1 MIRINLLG
9 TPKAKARHLPKITM
23 SAPSLRMLSILA
35 NAIAF
40 GGVYFMYWRA
50 QNQHDKIQV
59 ELRDA
64 DKQLAALAG
73 VKAAYTQ
80 KQKEADAL
88 KQKFSVI
95 DQLRANQNQSYPVLL
110 LNTITQTVNST
121 DAVWLVKMSDDGKG
135 AISMDGAALST
146 TAVAN
151 LISNLKKSGYFKNVD
166 LKETQQDDTV
176 KEYQAF
182 TFTLICEKQHS

>member
-9 TPKAKARHLPKITM
+9 TPKAKAHHLPKITM

-35 NAIAF
+35 ITIAF
-40 GGVYFMYWRA
+40 GGVYFLYWRA
-50 QNQHDKIQV
+50 QNQHEKTQV

-95 DQLRANQNQSYPVLL
+95 DQLRAHQNGPVQL

-121 DAVWLVKMSDDGKG
+121 DAVWLSKMSDDGKS
-135 AISMDGAALST
+135 ISVDGMALST

-151 LISNLKKSGYFKNVD
+151 LISNLQKSGYFKTVE
-166 LKETQQDDTV
+166 LKETSQDDSV
-176 KEYQAF
+176 KDYQAF
-182 TFTLICEKQHS
+182 TFTLTCEKQQS

>member
-9 TPKAKARHLPKITM
+9 TPKAKVRHLPRVTM
-23 SAPSLRMLSILA
+23 SAPSLRMVSILVVVL
-35 NAIAF
+35 AF
-40 GGVYFMYWRA
+40 GGVYFLYWHA
-50 QNQHDKIQV
+50 QTQHEKIQV
-59 ELRDA
+59 DLRDA

-88 KQKFSVI
+88 KQKFTVI
-95 DQLRANQNQSYPVLL
+95 DQLRANQNGPVQL

-121 DAVWLVKMSDDGKG
+121 DAVWLSKMSDDGKS
-135 AISMDGAALST
+135 ISMDGTALST

-151 LISNLKKSGYFKNVD
+151 LISNLKRSGYFKNVE
-166 LKETQQDDTV
+166 LKETAQDETV
-176 KEYQAF
+176 KDYQSF
-182 TFTLICEKQHS
+182 TFTLVCEKQHS

>member
-9 TPKAKARHLPKITM
+9 TPKAKARHMPKVTM

-35 NAIAF
+35 IAIAF
-40 GGVYFMYWRA
+40 GGVYYSYWRA
-50 QNQHDKIQV
+50 QNQHEKIQV
-59 ELRDA
+59 DLHDA
-64 DKQLAALAG
+64 DKQLAALSG

-80 KQKEADAL
+80 KQKDADAL

-95 DQLRANQNQSYPVLL
+95 DQLRASQNGPVLL

-121 DAVWLVKMSDDGKG
+121 DAVWLSKVSDDGKS
-135 AISMDGAALST
+135 ISLDGTALST

-151 LISNLKKSGYFKNVD
+151 LISNLKKSGYFKNIEM
-166 LKETQQDDTV
+166 KETVQDDTV
-176 KEYQAF
+176 KDYQAF
-182 TFTLICEKQHS
+182 SFTLVCEKQQS

>member
-9 TPKAKARHLPKITM
+9 TPKAKARHLPKVTM

-35 NAIAF
+35 IVIAF
-40 GGVYFMYWRA
+40 GAVYFMYWRA
-50 QNQHDKIQV
+50 QNQHEKTQV

-80 KQKEADAL
+80 KQKEVDAL

-95 DQLRANQNQSYPVLL
+95 DQLRANQNGPVQL

-121 DAVWLVKMSDDGKG
+121 DAVWLSKMSDDGKVDFRGWNG
-135 AISMDGAALST
+135 AEHDGRGQPYQQSQEVRLFQERRT
-146 TAVAN
+146 EGNVAGRYGER
-151 LISNLKKSGYFKNVD
+151 LPGVHLHAGV
-166 LKETQQDDTV
+166 
-176 KEYQAF
+176 
-182 TFTLICEKQHS
+182 